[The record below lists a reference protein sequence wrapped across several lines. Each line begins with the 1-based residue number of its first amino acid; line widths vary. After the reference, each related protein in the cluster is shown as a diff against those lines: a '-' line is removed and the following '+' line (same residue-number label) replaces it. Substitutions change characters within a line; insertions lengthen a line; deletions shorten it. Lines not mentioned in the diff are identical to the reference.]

1 MKVDI
6 VSETDDLFNIKVKQ
20 FGEVAVATDGEVV
33 AIAPTEEL
41 AVEAVEEIQQVN
53 PRAKV
58 PVPLENKKG
67 LGWFDGT
74 SWGNQ

>member
-6 VSETDDLFNIKVKQ
+6 VSETDDLFQIKVKQ

-41 AVEAVEEIQQVN
+41 AVEAVEEIQQTN
-53 PRAKV
+53 AKI
-58 PVPLENKKG
+58 PVPLENRKG